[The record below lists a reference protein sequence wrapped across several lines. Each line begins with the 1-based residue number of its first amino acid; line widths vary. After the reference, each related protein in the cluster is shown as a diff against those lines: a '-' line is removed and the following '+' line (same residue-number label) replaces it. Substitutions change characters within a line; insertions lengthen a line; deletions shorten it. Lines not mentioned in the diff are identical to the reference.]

1 MLLLLPTPWVPL
13 LVAAG
18 VVLGLLPDVIGGR
31 AHPDRLGL
39 ALGNSWFAIGPA
51 AVLVLA
57 DAQTPDWADWPV
69 YLLAL
74 AAQFLVDLIAGE
86 LREAIGRGI
95 APRLQL
101 RLIGWV
107 QAIDALLS
115 PLGLLAAFAS
125 LTWDYAF
132 LLLVPPAGLL
142 FFYSQERTR
151 GVEKALALADGARE
165 RQELIA
171 GASHELVTPVAVLVG
186 ITDRLG
192 RPDLDPARQEEMLAA
207 MRRELSQLR
216 HRVRQFADY
225 TRMKTGRDLR
235 IEPRSTDVA
244 AIGRAVR
251 DAFVTEAAVS
261 VEFPDDLPAALVD
274 PDRLHQMLMSLVV
287 NAVKLSSEGSEVV
300 IAGAQTAGGVEVT
313 VSDRGPGIPGRAL
326 PRLFEEGRPA
336 TDGAPEGAGLGLYLV
351 GELAAAQG
359 AGVRV
364 DSRLGEGSRFTLVLP
379 LAG

>member
-13 LVAAG
+13 LVAVG
-18 VVLGLLPDVIGGR
+18 VLLGILPDVASGR

-39 ALGNSWFAIGPA
+39 AFGNAWFAIGPA
-51 AVLVLA
+51 VVLIA
-57 DAQTPDWADWPV
+57 FDAQTPDWGDWPV

-74 AAQFLVDLIAGE
+74 AAQFAVDLAAGE

-95 APRLQL
+95 APRVQL

-125 LTWDYAF
+125 LSWEYAF

-142 FFYSQERTR
+142 FFYSRERTQR
-151 GVEKALALADGARE
+151 VDNALALADAARE

-192 RPDLDPARQEEMLAA
+192 RPGTDPARQEEMLAV
-207 MRRELSQLR
+207 MRRELAQLR

-235 IEPRSTDVA
+235 LEPRATDVA
-244 AIGRAVR
+244 AVVRGVR
-251 DAFVTEAAVS
+251 DVFVVEATVLA
-261 VEFPDDLPAALVD
+261 ELPDDLPPALAD
-274 PDRLHQMLMSLVV
+274 PERLHQMLMSLVL
-287 NAVKLSSEGSEVV
+287 NAVKLSTEGSPVV
-300 IAGAQTAGGVEVT
+300 IAAAASNGGVEVT
-313 VSDRGPGIPGRAL
+313 VTDRGPGIPAEAL
-326 PRLFEEGRPA
+326 PRLFDEGRPA
-336 TDGAPEGAGLGLYLV
+336 TGGAPEGAGLGLYLV
-351 GELAAAQG
+351 RELADAQG
-359 AGVRV
+359 ATIRV
-364 DSRLGEGSRFTLVLP
+364 DTQPGEGSRFTLVLP
-379 LAG
+379 SAG